1 METEKAQM
9 DTPAVGNEALA
20 TAQPQQAP
28 ELTINDLANVRSV
41 LDVAVRRGVFAA
53 NELSGVGA
61 VYDKLNAF
69 LNAISAQTEAEK
81 KQ

>member
-1 METEKAQM
+1 METENAQ
-9 DTPAVGNEALA
+9 TNAPTVGGEQTA
-20 TAQPQQAP
+20 TQPTP
-28 ELTINDLANVRSV
+28 ELTINDLANVRSI

-61 VYDKLNAF
+61 VYDKLNVF